1 MSNLP
6 KQVPFVL
13 GPAYKDYVWGGRK
26 IALTFNRQ
34 VDCDICAES
43 WEASDR
49 HEGQSTIQNGAYKGS
64 FLKELVES
72 CPDLFGMQTKLQFP
86 LLIKLIDAN
95 QHLSIQVHPNEAK
108 ASLYQG
114 EPKSEMWYIIDAEPK
129 SKIYLG
135 LKKNVPRDIL
145 KKAIINGS
153 LDSYMNVIE
162 VKKGESYYIP
172 AGTLHAIGRGCLIYE
187 VQQNSNTTYRLYDWG
202 RKDKEGK
209 FRPLH
214 VDKALNVML
223 EDQVYL
229 QNLAPIVKQKN
240 EKSCYTQLV
249 NCPFFTFNKI
259 EFNSSFNLDA
269 CDVFRVYFVLEGQI
283 KIRSTSA
290 VIELR
295 EGQSFLVP
303 ANLSNLEL
311 VSSSEKAV
319 LLETIPNKL

>member
-6 KQVPFVL
+6 QQVPLVL
-13 GPAYKDYVWGGRK
+13 GPAYKDYVWGGSK
-26 IALTFNRQ
+26 IASTFNRK
-34 VDCDICAES
+34 VDCEICAES

-49 HEGQSTIQNGAYKGS
+49 HEGQSIIQNGAYKGS

-72 CPDLFGMQTKLQFP
+72 SPALFGAQANLKFP

-135 LKKNVPRDIL
+135 LKKNVPQEVL
-145 KKAIINGS
+145 KRAIAEGF
-153 LDSYMNVIE
+153 LESYMNAIE
-162 VKKGESYYIP
+162 VKKDETYYIP
-172 AGTLHAIGRGCLIYE
+172 AGMLHAIGQGCLIYE
-187 VQQNSNTTYRLYDWG
+187 VQQNSNTTYRLYDWD

-209 FRPLH
+209 SRPLH
-214 VDKALNVML
+214 VEKALNVML

-229 QNLAPIVKQKN
+229 QNLSPVVKQKN
-240 EKSCYTQLV
+240 EQSSYTELV
-249 NCPFFTFNKI
+249 NCPFFNFNKI
-259 EFNSSFNLDA
+259 DLNSSFKLDA
-269 CDVFRVYFVLEGQI
+269 YDVFRVYFVLEGQI
-283 KIRSTSA
+283 EIHSTSA
-290 VIELR
+290 IIELK

-311 VSSSEKAV
+311 VSSSKKAV
-319 LLETIPNKL
+319 LLETIPNKR